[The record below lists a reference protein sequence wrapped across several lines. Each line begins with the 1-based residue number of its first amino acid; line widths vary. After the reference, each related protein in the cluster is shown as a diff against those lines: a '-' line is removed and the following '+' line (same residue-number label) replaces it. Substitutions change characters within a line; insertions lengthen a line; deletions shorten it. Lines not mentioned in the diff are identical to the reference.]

1 MAFSSFN
8 SRITLPASSSN
19 GFIPG
24 EITSI
29 SFSGFSAAEIET
41 TALNSAGKSF
51 VLGTRD
57 PGTVTIVTMA
67 NLLTANLPPVPT
79 SGGGTGAPYAYTIY
93 FGGATTTGL
102 KFMFNAYIISTTMEA
117 AVDSAVGVTYTLQ
130 ISGGVT
136 ISYS

>member
-1 MAFSSFN
+1 MAFSSYN
-8 SRITLPASSSN
+8 SRISLPASGSA

-24 EITSI
+24 DITNI
-29 SFSGFSAAEIET
+29 SFSGFSATEIDT
-41 TALNSAGKSF
+41 TALSSTGKTF

-57 PGTVTIVTMA
+57 PGTVTITTMCNTGA
-67 NLLTANLPPVPT
+67 ANLPPVPA
-79 SGGGTGAPYAYTIY
+79 SGGGAQTYNVY

-102 KFMFNAYIISTTMEA
+102 KFIFSAYIISTTMDA

-130 ISGGVT
+130 INGSVT

>member
-8 SRITLPASSSN
+8 SRITLPASGSN

-29 SFSGFSAAEIET
+29 SFSGFSAAEIDT
-41 TALNSAGKSF
+41 TALTSSGKTF

-67 NLLTANLPPVPT
+67 NIIAANFPPVPV
-79 SGGGTGAPYAYTIY
+79 SGGGTGAPYAYTVY
-93 FGGATTTGL
+93 FGGASATGL
-102 KFMFNAYIISTTMEA
+102 KFMFSAFIISTTMDA

-130 ISGGVT
+130 ITGAVT

>member
-8 SRITLPASSSN
+8 SRISAPGTGAN

-24 EITSI
+24 DITNI
-29 SFSGFSAAEIET
+29 SFSGISATEIDV
-41 TALNSAGKSF
+41 TALTSTGKTF

-57 PGTVTIVTMA
+57 PGTVTITTMA
-67 NLLTANLPPVPT
+67 NILTANLPPVPV
-79 SGGGTGAPYAYTIY
+79 SGGGTGAPYTYTVY
-93 FGGATTTGL
+93 FGGNATTGL
-102 KFMFNAYIISTTMEA
+102 KFVFTAFIISTTMDA

-130 ISGGVT
+130 ITGAIT